1 MGAIV
6 ASDISVRYEDYVSS
20 IILVNPTSEGE
31 LPEERLFR
39 RYAHTIKTGMMKSK
53 TSF

>member
-20 IILVNPTSEGE
+20 IILVNPTSIEGE

-39 RYAHTIKTGMMKSK
+39 KYAHD
-53 TSF
+53 